1 MDLKEQ
7 SLKYALQNAVQF
19 KGKPNPGAVI
29 GKLLSENPEL
39 KSKIKEVSKIARE
52 ACEEVSKMSLEEQT
66 KRLEQEAPDLLTKKK
81 QKRDNLKELPDSIE
95 GKFATRIPP
104 EPSKHAHIGHAVS
117 FLTNY
122 LYAQKYKGKCFLRFE
137 DTNPELSKQEYV
149 DSILEDLD
157 YLGIKPDSVKH
168 VSDDMDAFY
177 SNAEKLI
184 QKDELYVCSCSL
196 EDMRSNRQNC
206 RECDCRQKKPEHNLK
221 EWKKMLSREFEPGSR
236 VLRLKSDMESK
247 NAVMRDPVL
256 FRISHQEHYRHGNK
270 YSVWPL
276 YDFENAVEDGTT
288 GVTHILRS
296 IEFGGM
302 RVELQDRLKEL
313 LNLPKQQVFQ
323 YGRFNLENSLSQGR
337 EIRKMIEEK
346 KVQGWDDPRLVT
358 IKALARRGIQKETF
372 RDLAIEFGIST
383 TPTNVE
389 WSVLSAHNRK
399 YLDKSCSRYF
409 FIKDPKLIEIM
420 NAPSQEIKL
429 KLHPDDDK
437 PERLF
442 STDDKFFLSEKDASS
457 LKDGSFARL
466 MDCLNFSAGEK
477 FVFDSLEIDAYREKK
492 GMIIHWLPEK
502 ENLKARVLMPDATFT
517 EGLVEKNASKIKI
530 GEIVQFSRFG
540 FCKLEKKSE
549 VMEFIY
555 CHD

>member
-1 MDLKEQ
+1 MDLKGQ
-7 SLKYALQNAVQF
+7 ALKYALQNAVQF

-39 KSKIKEVSKIARE
+39 KSEIKEVSKLARE
-52 ACEEVSKMSLEEQT
+52 ACEEISKISLEEQT
-66 KRLEQEAPDLLTKKK
+66 KKLEKEAPDLLTKKK
-81 QKRDNLKELPDSIE
+81 QKKDDLKELPEAIE

-117 FLTNY
+117 FLINY
-122 LYAQKYKGKCFLRFE
+122 MYAKKYKGKCFLRFE

-149 DSILEDLD
+149 ESILEDLD
-157 YLGIKPDSVKH
+157 YLGIKPDSVKQ
-168 VSDDMDAFY
+168 VSDDMDVFY
-177 SNAEKLI
+177 SKAEDLI
-184 QKDELYVCSCSL
+184 QKGDCYVCSCSL
-196 EDMRSNRQNC
+196 KDMRSNRQNC
-206 RECDCRQKKPEHNLK
+206 KECECRQKTPEHNLK
-221 EWKKMLSREFEPGSR
+221 EWNEMLSKESEPGSR

-256 FRISHQEHYRHGNK
+256 FRITHQEHYRHGNK
-270 YSVWPL
+270 YAVWPL

-302 RVELQDRLKEL
+302 RVELQDKLKEL
-313 LNLPKQQVFQ
+313 LNLPKQPVFQ
-323 YGRFNLENSLSQGR
+323 YGRFNMEDSLSQGR

-358 IKALARRGIQKETF
+358 IKALARRGIQKETLKE
-372 RDLAIEFGIST
+372 LAIEFGIST

-409 FIKDPKLIEIM
+409 FVKNPELIKIAD
-420 NAPSQEIKL
+420 APSQKVKL
-429 KLHPDDDK
+429 KLHPDDGK
-437 PERLF
+437 PERFF
-442 STDDKFFLSEKDASS
+442 STHDKFFVSEKDFSS
-457 LKDGSFARL
+457 LKKCSFARL
-466 MDCLNFSAGEK
+466 MDCLNFSAGEE
-477 FVFDSLEIDAYREKK
+477 FVFDSLDVDAYRKKK
-492 GMIIHWLPEK
+492 GPIIHWLPEK
-502 ENLKARVLMPDATFT
+502 ENLKARILMPDATFAT
-517 EGLVEKNASKIKI
+517 GLVEKNASKIKT
-530 GEIVQFSRFG
+530 GDIVQFSRFG
-540 FCKLEKKSE
+540 FCKLEKKSD
-549 VMEFIY
+549 VLEFIY